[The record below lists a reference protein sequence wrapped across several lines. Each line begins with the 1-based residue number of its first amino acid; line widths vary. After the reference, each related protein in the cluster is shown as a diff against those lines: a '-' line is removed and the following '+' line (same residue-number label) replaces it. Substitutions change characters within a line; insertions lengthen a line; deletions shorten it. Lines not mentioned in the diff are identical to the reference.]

1 MGRERCLVE
10 GDSKVAISWALG
22 LSDGSW
28 ALLNYIHEVK
38 VIMREMGIILKHIPR
53 WQNGEVDRLAK

>member
-1 MGRERCLVE
+1 MGEDE
-10 GDSKVAISWALG
+10 EEKKVVVSWALG

-28 ALLNYIHEVK
+28 GHLNYIHEVK

-53 WQNGEVDRLAK
+53 CQNGVADRLAK